1 MAAAMMS
8 LGDTLNGEGEIAIA
22 VAVALTLSRFEI
34 NPAVMLAVGGAARFA
49 FRFAGL

>member
-1 MAAAMMS
+1 
-8 LGDTLNGEGEIAIA
+8 

-34 NPAVMLAVGGAARFA
+34 NPAVMLALGGVARFA